1 MATNQ
6 GTTATNIPPAAS
18 ELASELQTTLGS
30 ADTLSAQRVQSLQL
44 VHQARLSRLNREL
57 AALQAQ
63 KAPDGDVKAAEAAVA
78 AGTYTAARVAVVQQQ
93 MATTSPQPSQNGWVL
108 QGRVFDSNLKPL
120 SAFTVYLVDAQN
132 NYQNKY
138 GFAFTDDTG
147 LFLLNFSGG
156 QPSTKQQATTQQG
169 ATTPPLFL
177 EIADTQAQIVY
188 LSQTAFEP
196 VAGSTAYQNVTLPS
210 GSPSIG
216 DPPQEIR
223 DVAMPPGKK
232 KKTAPQG
239 PRK

>member
-18 ELASELQTTLGS
+18 ELASELQTTLSS

-44 VHQARLSRLNREL
+44 VHQARLSRLTREL

-78 AGTYTAARVAVVQQQ
+78 AGTYTASHVAVVQQQ

-120 SAFTVYLVDAQN
+120 SAFTVYLVDAQK

-147 LFLLNFSGG
+147 LFLINYSGD
-156 QPSTKQQATTQQG
+156 QPSAKQQAPTQQG
-169 ATTPPLFL
+169 ASTPSLFL

-188 LSQTAFEP
+188 LGQTAFEP
-196 VAGSTAYQNVTLPS
+196 VTGSTTYQNITLPP

-223 DVAMPPGKK
+223 DVATPPDKK
-232 KKTAPQG
+232 KKAAPKP